1 MTQWQLGDELTSKTD
16 PLQDGVD
23 SICMH
28 LAFGVNVSY
37 TVPLLDV
44 GVDSGMFLCETS
56 VGACKSGFFSNTSS

>member
-37 TVPLLDV
+37 TVPLLAV
-44 GVDSGMFLCETS
+44 RCG
-56 VGACKSGFFSNTSS
+56 